1 MSASPS
7 PAAPTAAPT
16 AATGSAPGERRE
28 RTADL
33 PATTHQVVFPR
44 AGAIEL
50 REAPLPQPGPGDLL
64 LRVALVGVCATDLH
78 LLAGHIGDPFPL
90 VPGHEFVGE
99 VAAIGRDAAERRG
112 LAVGD
117 AVAVEMLLPCRSC
130 ARCREGRYNLC
141 EADDPATVSGP
152 GRQLGVNI
160 PATVEPGLWGGY
172 AEHLWVPAEAV
183 VHRLPDGLPWR
194 RAVLV
199 EPLAVA
205 CRALGRGRLAPGEDV
220 VVIGPGPVGLLAAA
234 AARSAGAGRVVVVG
248 TRENRLALARRFG
261 ADATVNLREA
271 GTAEAVDAA
280 VRRVLGGRRPDLVL
294 EIAGTPAAQ
303 QQAVRLVRRGG
314 RVVLAGACGAAAPVT
329 FLADED
335 LLTREID
342 LLPSFLS
349 AGGFEP
355 AIRLLERGEH
365 PFEEL
370 VTHRVALAGVASAYD
385 LIESRA
391 DDVVKVVVDPWAA
404 A

>member
-1 MSASPS
+1 MSASS
-7 PAAPTAAPT
+7 PTAALRD
-16 AATGSAPGERRE
+16 ERR
-28 RTADL
+28 DDLL
-33 PATTHQVVFPR
+33 PATTRQVVFPR
-44 AGAIEL
+44 AGAIEV
-50 REAPLPQPGPGDLL
+50 RETPIPAPGPGDLV

-99 VAAIGRDAAERRG
+99 VAAIGEEAAARRG

-141 EADDPATVSGP
+141 EEDDPANGRAH

-160 PATVEPGLWGGY
+160 PATVAPGLWGGY
-172 AEHLWVPAEAV
+172 AGHLWVPAEAV

-205 CRALGRGRLAPGEDV
+205 CRALERGRLAPGEDV

-261 ADATVNLREA
+261 ADATVNLRGA
-271 GTAEAVDAA
+271 GSAEAADAA
-280 VRRVLGGRRPDLVL
+280 VREALDGARPDLVI

-335 LLTREID
+335 LLTREVD

-355 AIRLLERGEH
+355 AIRLLERGEL

-370 VTHRVALAGVASAYD
+370 VTHRVALEGVTAAYE
-385 LIESRA
+385 LIESRS
-391 DDVVKVVVDPWAA
+391 DDVVKVVVDPWADA
-404 A
+404 